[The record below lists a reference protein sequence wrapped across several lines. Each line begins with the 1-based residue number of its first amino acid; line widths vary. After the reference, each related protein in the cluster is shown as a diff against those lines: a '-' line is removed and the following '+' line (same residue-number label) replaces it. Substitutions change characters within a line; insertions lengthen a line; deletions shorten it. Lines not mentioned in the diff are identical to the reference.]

1 MIVIVASVDRDP
13 VARES
18 LSKMPISWLPL
29 THGVR
34 KQCRLGFDQR

>member
-1 MIVIVASVDRDP
+1 MIVIVASVDRNP

-18 LSKMPISWLPL
+18 LSKMQNFSL
-29 THGVR
+29 TDGER